1 MTANLTATPEIAPG
15 GVHIGGDENDH
26 LTVELKV
33 SPREIKLMM
42 IALVQSDR
50 YMMDHLAEDVPTSTA
65 NLRRWDAILDYVKE
79 KDRLFGV

>member
-1 MTANLTATPEIAPG
+1 MTATPKIAPG
-15 GVHIGGDENDH
+15 GVHIGGDDSDH

>member
-1 MTANLTATPEIAPG
+1 MTANFTAAPEIAPG
-15 GVHIGGDENDH
+15 GVHIGGDDSDH

-79 KDRLFGV
+79 KDRLFGA

>member
-1 MTANLTATPEIAPG
+1 
-15 GVHIGGDENDH
+15 
-26 LTVELKV
+26 
-33 SPREIKLMM
+33 MM

-79 KDRLFGV
+79 KDRLFGA